1 MSRERAGMPFDVSAK
16 PGCAASVVEEDINIF
31 WMGHKPKTMPELY
44 SHLFEEIE
52 LRLAEAEVAGFG
64 FDPPQKLSEKPVIA
78 PIAPKVGNEVL
89 EEAAVSD

>member
-16 PGCAASVVEEDINIF
+16 PGCAASVVQEDINIF
-31 WMGHKPKTMPELY
+31 WMGHKPKTMSKLY

-52 LRLAEAEVAGFG
+52 LRLAEAEVVGFG
-64 FDPPQKLSEKPVIA
+64 FAPPQKLSEKPVIA
-78 PIAPKVGNEVL
+78 PIAPKVGNEVP